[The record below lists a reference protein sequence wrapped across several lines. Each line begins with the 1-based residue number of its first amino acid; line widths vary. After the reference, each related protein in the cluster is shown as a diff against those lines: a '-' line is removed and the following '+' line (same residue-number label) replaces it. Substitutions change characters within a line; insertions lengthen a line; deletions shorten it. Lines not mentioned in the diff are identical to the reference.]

1 MDRTTVPPTA
11 LLRCP
16 PPQMDCSVTVERRKD
31 NQRLLQISMA
41 GKLSGSQVLER
52 SFKWNIE

>member
-1 MDRTTVPPTA
+1 
-11 LLRCP
+11 
-16 PPQMDCSVTVERRKD
+16 MDCSVTVERRKD